1 MLENNYKHA
10 LQCFRNFILTFTGY
24 KVIILWQFEEWLM
37 RTNHALKRLHAF
49 SARRIEKAIYML
61 LVYGKG
67 FLHVFGVWKRF
78 SASFRVWKDFLHAF
92 GVWKRLSTRFRRTV
106 KTFYTLSV
114 YGKDFLHAF
123 SVWKRLSTRFRR
135 TENVFGF
142 SFELLLTFK
151 WFFSINAWII
161 LKKLE
166 LTVAKLL

>member
-37 RTNHALKRLHAF
+37 RTKHALKRLHAF
-49 SARRIEKAIYML
+49 SVRRIEKAIYML

-78 SASFRVWKDFLHAF
+78 SASFR
-92 GVWKRLSTRFRRTV
+92 RME
-106 KTFYTLSV
+106 KTFYMLSV

-123 SVWKRLSTRFRR
+123 GVWKKLSTRFRR
-135 TENVFGF
+135 TENAFGF
-142 SFELLLTFK
+142 SFKLLLTFK
-151 WFFSINAWII
+151 WFFSMNAWII